1 MPCKVGYLCLI
12 IRAFLLSHVV
22 LFMLGRYCIADDKL
36 VNAIEFLDLGDGAGW
51 ELLQVYTTC
60 LLVWATISAWL

>member
-1 MPCKVGYLCLI
+1 
-12 IRAFLLSHVV
+12 LSHFV
-22 LFMLGRYCIADDKL
+22 LFMLGRYCIADDRL